1 MAEFDFGT
9 LGASLISGA
18 WNLGAHAF
26 NAEQQKKLQAQQN
39 AFNLKMWNLQNEYN
53 TPKSQVQRLVD
64 AGLSPNLAYGSVSTG
79 NAQSAPAMHAAQRMN
94 LDPSMLFDQIGQI
107 AQLLNLRADLTRKN
121 LVNEDL
127 AAQITGKSSAS
138 IFEGSDGL
146 DVSASSLPEY
156 YQFLHSY
163 KNRDLIHKSDKSWSD
178 AWRANWLQ
186 NREAL
191 RYNFERDHFYPYLQQ
206 RQPAELKLLRQ
217 QSAESWY
224 RQQLLK
230 EQRVAQYLR
239 NDWYNTQQWNSILNM
254 WTNTALDA
262 VGTFMPKASPRI
274 KGVHSQNLGGG
285 DRYTEYYY

>member
-1 MAEFDFGT
+1 MPPIDYGT
-9 LGASLISGA
+9 LGGSLLSGA
-18 WNLGAHAF
+18 WSLGSAAY
-26 NAEQQKKLQAQQN
+26 NAAQQRKLQEEQN

-53 TPKSQVQRLVD
+53 SPKSQVQRLVA
-64 AGLSPNLAYGSVSTG
+64 AGLSPNLAYGTVSTG

-107 AQLLNLRADLTRKN
+107 AQLMNLRADLTRKN
-121 LVNEDL
+121 IVNEDL
-127 AAQITGKSSAS
+127 AAQVLGKSTATLGNGGLPAQNLSDWYWYKYSNEAERS
-138 IFEGSDGL
+138 WNAAQKSGSD
-146 DVSASSLPEY
+146 AE
-156 YQFLHSY
+156 
-163 KNRDLIHKSDKSWSD
+163 
-178 AWRANWLQ
+178 RANWLQ
-186 NREAL
+186 NRESL
-191 RYNFERDHFYPYLQQ
+191 RYDFERQHYYPFLQQ
-206 RQPAELKLLRQ
+206 YQPEELRLIRN

-230 EQRVAQYLR
+230 EQRIAQYLR

-262 VGTFMPKASPRI
+262 IGTFMPKATPPRL